1 VAGPRAGHRSPRLIY
16 QRLTRTGP
24 TAGTTI
30 SASVSRR
37 GARELTATF
46 APASVGI
53 GYRSLRWQVLSTLRP
68 PACTTLKPQQPCLT
82 AYPGKPALAKLH
94 TPQLIGCQA
103 AGPTWVFHGPS
114 TVHEIALTFDDGP
127 WPDPP
132 TSDFVNLLAREHV
145 PATFF
150 EIGDQISEYDAH
162 GTVEREMLADGDM
175 IGDHTWSHPDMLTLG
190 VAAQRA
196 ELAMAAAA
204 IKHATGGFEPCLFRA
219 PYGDVNP
226 ALLSLARSMG
236 FTTIQWDVDPADWKL
251 PGVGAIYQN
260 VVSNANNGAI
270 VIQHFGGGPR
280 YETLAAL
287 PHEISTLR
295 SRGYKFVTV
304 TQMLGYR
311 LIYR

>member
-1 VAGPRAGHRSPRLIY
+1 
-16 QRLTRTGP
+16 
-24 TAGTTI
+24 
-30 SASVSRR
+30 
-37 GARELTATF
+37 
-46 APASVGI
+46 
-53 GYRSLRWQVLSTLRP
+53 
-68 PACTTLKPQQPCLT
+68 
-82 AYPGKPALAKLH
+82 
-94 TPQLIGCQA
+94 
-103 AGPTWVFHGPS
+103 VFHGPS